1 MPASLQSLHA
11 IDSRKRADQVRDR
24 LVDLMRTG
32 DFPAGQKLP
41 TEPELMEAFGVG
53 RSSIR
58 AAVQS
63 LVGLGI
69 LERRPGVGTF
79 VRSLTLDDLRGLVHR
94 TVLLDYGEAL
104 QLHEIRTMLETTGAR
119 LAAKR
124 RTDTDLQ
131 EMALQIDRYRA
142 AYLASERETS
152 IDADL
157 GFHRAIVLAS
167 KNPMLLSLLDS
178 ISVNLKAHRREYG
191 PFSDKRELDEVISE
205 HTKIYEAIRARD
217 AVESERVIARHMRHV
232 WYQIEELT
240 NRSERAERSELFL
253 FFDESGEDE

>member
-1 MPASLQSLHA
+1 MTSSLPSLHA

-41 TEPELMEAFGVG
+41 TEPELMAAFGVG

-79 VRSLTLDDLRGLVHR
+79 VRPLSVEDLKGLVRR
-94 TVLLDYGEAL
+94 TVLLDYVAAI
-104 QLHEIRTMLETTGAR
+104 QLHEIRTMIETTAAR
-119 LAAKR
+119 LASKR
-124 RTDTDLQ
+124 RTDADLA
-131 EMALQIDRYRA
+131 EMSHQIDRYRIE
-142 AYLASERETS
+142 YLAGRLESS

-157 GFHRAIVLAS
+157 GFHRAIVAAAR
-167 KNPMLLSLLDS
+167 NPMLLSLLDS
-178 ISVNLKAHRREYG
+178 IAADLRAHRREYG
-191 PFSDKRELDEVISE
+191 AFTSKRELDDVIAE
-205 HTKIYEAIRARD
+205 HTAIHAAIQQGD
-217 AVESERVIARHMRHV
+217 ADASERIIARHMRHV
-232 WYQIEELT
+232 WSQIEDVT
-240 NRSERAERSELFL
+240 NQPEGGMRPELFIL
-253 FFDESGEDE
+253 VNEFGEKE

>member
-1 MPASLQSLHA
+1 
-11 IDSRKRADQVRDR
+11 V
-24 LVDLMRTG
+24 
-32 DFPAGQKLP
+32 AGQ
-41 TEPELMEAFGVG
+41 
-53 RSSIR
+53 
-58 AAVQS
+58 
-63 LVGLGI
+63 
-69 LERRPGVGTF
+69 
-79 VRSLTLDDLRGLVHR
+79 RG
-94 TVLLDYGEAL
+94 
-104 QLHEIRTMLETTGAR
+104 
-119 LAAKR
+119 
-124 RTDTDLQ
+124 
-131 EMALQIDRYRA
+131 
-142 AYLASERETS
+142 TS

>member
-1 MPASLQSLHA
+1 MPSSLQSLHA

-79 VRSLTLDDLRGLVHR
+79 VRSLTVDDLRGLVRR
-94 TVLLDYGEAL
+94 TVLLDYGKAL
-104 QLHEIRTMLETTGAR
+104 QLHEIRTMLETTAAR
-119 LAAKR
+119 LAARR
-124 RTDTDLQ
+124 RTADDLN
-131 EMALQIDRYRA
+131 EMALQIERYRDV
-142 AYLASERETS
+142 YLAGQREAS

-157 GFHRAIVLAS
+157 GFHRAIVMAS
-167 KNPMLLSLLDS
+167 QNPMLLSLLDS
-178 ISVNLKAHRREYG
+178 ISVNLRMHRREYG
-191 PFSDKRELDEVISE
+191 PFTNKQELEEVVAE
-205 HTKIYEAIRARD
+205 HTKIFEAIQAGD
-217 AVESERVIARHMRHV
+217 ADESVRIIARHMRHV

-240 NRSERAERSELFL
+240 NPPERAERSELFL
-253 FFDESGEDE
+253 FLEHLGEDE

>member
-79 VRSLTLDDLRGLVHR
+79 VRSLTVEDLRGLVHR

-124 RTDTDLQ
+124 RTEADLQ
-131 EMALQIDRYRA
+131 EMAFQIQRYRET
-142 AYLASERETS
+142 YLAGHRESS

-157 GFHRAIVLAS
+157 GFHRAILVAS
-167 KNPMLLSLLDS
+167 RNPMLLSLLDS

-191 PFSDKRELDEVISE
+191 PFTNKQELSEVIAE

-217 AVESERVIARHMRHV
+217 AIESERVIARHMRHV

-240 NRSERAERSELFL
+240 GPLERAERSELFL
-253 FFDESGEDE
+253 FFDESGDDE

>member
-1 MPASLQSLHA
+1 MSSSLPSLHA

-79 VRSLTLDDLRGLVHR
+79 VRPLSVEDLKGLVRR
-94 TVLLDYGEAL
+94 TVLLDYVEAV
-104 QLHEIRTMLETTGAR
+104 QLHEIRTMIETTAAR
-119 LAAKR
+119 LAARR
-124 RTDTDLQ
+124 RTDADLA
-131 EMALQIDRYRA
+131 EMSLQIERYRVEH
-142 AYLASERETS
+142 LAGRQESS

-157 GFHRAIVLAS
+157 GFHRAIVAAAR
-167 KNPMLLSLLDS
+167 NPMLLSLLDS
-178 ISVNLKAHRREYG
+178 IAADLRAHRREYG
-191 PFSDKRELDEVISE
+191 TFTNKRELNDVIAE
-205 HTKIYEAIRARD
+205 HKAIYAAIQERD
-217 AVESERVIARHMRHV
+217 AAGSERIIARHMRHV
-232 WYQIEELT
+232 WSQIEDVTKQPEEGM
-240 NRSERAERSELFL
+240 RPELFIL
-253 FFDESGEDE
+253 VNELGEKE